1 MDYLQR
7 TKGQIRLNSQS
18 IVAHQEL
25 AKSYPEFKETLSNI
39 RETNKVVYENLTSQ
53 KLEQYEHIARFI
65 FPEDPVTEMK
75 RDLANLP
82 PGGTLDL
89 VEYYSNNNIGNG
101 MRSSISIEECS
112 FTKNGANTGTI
123 NFPPYMGIPPMK

>member
-1 MDYLQR
+1 MNTRNLIHQKLQIVLKKEKLTPDEEIFLDYLQR

-18 IVAHQEL
+18 IIAHQEL

-39 RETNKVVYENLTSQ
+39 REVNKTVYENLTPQ

-82 PGGTLDL
+82 PGGELDL
-89 VEYYSNNNIGNG
+89 VKYYSNSDI
-101 MRSSISIEECS
+101 
-112 FTKNGANTGTI
+112 
-123 NFPPYMGIPPMK
+123 